1 MSQPTRALILAAGYG
16 SRMGALTADR
26 PKAML
31 DVDGRSLIEHQLDT
45 LASYGVTDVTVVIGY
60 QSHAMRSHLGT
71 RVHFIENARYRE
83 TNSVYSLWL
92 GRDTLKRGSIVMN
105 SDLLV
110 SPELLGRLITAP
122 VEDAVLVDRTS
133 VMQEEEMKVRIWE
146 GFAID
151 FGKDLPASQA
161 HAENVGILKFGANG
175 GRRLVDHLTALI
187 GGGLV
192 NAWAPRAFR
201 ALASAWPL
209 RAIDTGGLPWTEIDF
224 PEDLERARQVIAPA
238 IGGRGDGRVA
248 A

>member
-1 MSQPTRALILAAGYG
+1 MSLPTRALILAAGYG

-31 DVDGRSLIEHQLDT
+31 EVDGRSLIEHQLDA
-45 LASYGVTDVTVVIGY
+45 LASYGVTDVTIVIGY
-60 QSHAMRSHLGT
+60 QQQRMREHLGS
-71 RVHFIENARYRE
+71 RVRFVENARYRQ

-92 GRDTLKRGSIVMN
+92 AREVLRRGSIVMN

-110 SPELLGRLITAP
+110 SRELLGRLVTSP

-133 VMQEEEMKVRIWE
+133 EMDEEEMKVTLWE
-146 GFAID
+146 GFAVD
-151 FGKDLPASQA
+151 FGKDLPAAHA
-161 HAENVGILKFGANG
+161 HAENVGILKFGAEG
-175 GRRLVDHLTALI
+175 GRRLVGHLDALI

-192 NAWAPRAFR
+192 QAWAPRAFR

-209 RAIDTGGLPWTEIDF
+209 RAIDTDGLPWTEIDF

-238 IGGRGDGRVA
+238 IGLGGHGRRA

>member
-1 MSQPTRALILAAGYG
+1 MLPTRALILAAGYG
-16 SRMGALTADR
+16 SRMGDLTADR

-31 DVDGRSLIEHQLDT
+31 DVDGRSLIEHQLDA
-45 LASYGVTDVTVVIGY
+45 LASYGVRDVTVVVGY
-60 QSHAMRSHLGT
+60 QAQRMREHLGK
-71 RVHFIENARYRE
+71 RVTFVENKRYRE

-92 GRDTLKRGSIVMN
+92 ARDVLRRGAMVMN

-110 SPELLGRLITAP
+110 SQELFGRLVMAP

-133 VMQEEEMKVRIWE
+133 EMDEEEMKVKIWQ
-146 GFAID
+146 GFAVD
-151 FGKDLPASQA
+151 FGKDLPASDA
-161 HAENVGILKFGANG
+161 HAENVGILKFGAEG
-175 GRRLVDHLTALI
+175 GRRLVEHLDALI

-209 RAIDTGGLPWTEIDF
+209 RAIDTAGLPWTEIDF
-224 PEDLERARQVIAPA
+224 PEDLARAREVIAPA
-238 IGGRGDGRVA
+238 IGLRGDERRA